1 MSIDEIVEKTTIE
14 LPMSLSL
21 KGAEKLLYYLAKELP
36 ANVSY
41 QILHHKSI
49 YRPFRESG
57 RKILKQDGT
66 IVISGSIS
74 NLEKPL
80 AFDFFQLQAS
90 DKGRDDTSKLSVI
103 KFNLVPGW
111 ELSEYRPEVIKL
123 WDNVRVKVGQY
134 FE

>member
-1 MSIDEIVEKTTIE
+1 MSIEEIVEKTRIE
-14 LPMSLSL
+14 LPMPLSL
-21 KGAEKLLYYLAKELP
+21 KGAEKLLYYLAEELP

-41 QILHHKSI
+41 QISHHKSI

-74 NLEKPL
+74 NLEKPF
-80 AFDFFQLQAS
+80 AFDFFQFRAS
-90 DKGRDDTSKLSVI
+90 DKGDTSKLSVI
-103 KFNLVPGW
+103 RFNLVPDW
-111 ELSEYRPEVIKL
+111 ELSDYRPEVIKL
-123 WDNVRVKVGQY
+123 WDDVKEKVRQY

>member
-14 LPMSLSL
+14 LPMPLSL
-21 KGAEKLLYYLAKELP
+21 KGAEKLLYYLAEELP

-41 QILHHKSI
+41 HISHHKSI

-66 IVISGSIS
+66 VEINANIN
-74 NLEKPL
+74 NLEKPF
-80 AFDFFQLQAS
+80 AFDGFQFTS
-90 DKGRDDTSKLSVI
+90 SGMEDTSKLSVI
-103 KFNLVPGW
+103 RFNLVPGW
-111 ELSEYRPEVIKL
+111 ELPEYRPEVREL
-123 WDNVRVKVGQY
+123 WDQVREKVRQY